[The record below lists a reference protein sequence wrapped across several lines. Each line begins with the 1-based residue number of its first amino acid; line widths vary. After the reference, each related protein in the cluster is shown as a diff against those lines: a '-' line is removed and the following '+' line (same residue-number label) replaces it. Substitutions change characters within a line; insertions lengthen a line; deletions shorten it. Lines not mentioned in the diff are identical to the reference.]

1 MGFLLTYLLM
11 FVCSFIFQTI
21 YSYKKV
27 EKNTAWIAYISMF
40 WLILFWILDS
50 LVIFGLFDWLIV
62 HLNHIPWVSLPLQNT
77 GLYWYYNCLL
87 LGWFNLG
94 IPVQAST
101 GTIFFAI
108 CLETVYIVTY
118 RSGQGWGRAMFG
130 KRGTQKGIFPF
141 LMSLKKPENWRQMEQ
156 KWKDD
161 APKREAN
168 EEEANQMIEE
178 CLELAN
184 KIGMKDKIRGFK
196 R

>member
-77 GLYWYYNCLL
+77 GLYW
-87 LGWFNLG
+87 
-94 IPVQAST
+94 
-101 GTIFFAI
+101 
-108 CLETVYIVTY
+108 
-118 RSGQGWGRAMFG
+118 
-130 KRGTQKGIFPF
+130 
-141 LMSLKKPENWRQMEQ
+141 
-156 KWKDD
+156 
-161 APKREAN
+161 
-168 EEEANQMIEE
+168 
-178 CLELAN
+178 
-184 KIGMKDKIRGFK
+184 
-196 R
+196 